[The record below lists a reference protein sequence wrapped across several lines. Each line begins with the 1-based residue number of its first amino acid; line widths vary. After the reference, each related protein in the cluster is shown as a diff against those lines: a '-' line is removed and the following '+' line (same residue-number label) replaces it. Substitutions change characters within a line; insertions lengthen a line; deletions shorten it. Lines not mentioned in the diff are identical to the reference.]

1 MKSIF
6 IGVGSN
12 LGDREK
18 NIQTAGSLMEGRGI
32 RVMRM
37 SPIYETEALCRF
49 ENKVA
54 AGSDRIDSVR
64 SCQAGGSGEKLAK
77 PSPDKKKM
85 PSFLNAVFEIESELS
100 PADLLT
106 RLESIEGE
114 MGREGKGD
122 WKPRPIDLDILFY
135 GDRVMESPR
144 LRIPHPEIANR
155 WFVLKPLSDLAPDW
169 MHPISKKTIK
179 ELLCNSSSTQ
189 PT

>member
-6 IGVGSN
+6 LGVGSN

-18 NIQTAGSLMEGRGI
+18 NLDQARQKLEREGI
-32 RVMRM
+32 RVCRT
-37 SPIYETEALCRF
+37 SPVYETEALCRF
-49 ENKVA
+49 ENK
-54 AGSDRIDSVR
+54 R
-64 SCQAGGSGEKLAK
+64 
-77 PSPDKKKM
+77 KM
-85 PSFLNAVFEIESELS
+85 PKFLNAVFELETNLMPDQLLEALEGIEKK
-100 PADLLT
+100 
-106 RLESIEGE
+106 
-114 MGREGKGD
+114 MGRKQKGN

-135 GDRVMESPR
+135 GDQVVESPR

-179 ELLCNSSSTQ
+179 ELLCNSLSTQ